1 MLTIN
6 DFRTLLSVL
15 IYANENPVVQ
25 ISDSEISVTLGLHNI
40 KLANDTITIDDK
52 QEVSGIIALH
62 NVIKNKIL
70 FDITYEY
77 KRLKYRA
84 LWVMGIIY
92 DAKGLLPNNITFDK
106 GVCTIAYEGYDVQ
119 VKEFNDVSIEIP
131 KNFLDADS
139 IRSGTYLN
147 EVTFI

>member
-84 LWVMGIIY
+84 LWAMGIVY